1 MGKVIKSAG
10 VAAQSFRIAVP
21 AFPAFAGPERGD
33 DDAARDDV
41 SNVETPNERALR
53 ELEAARTEANEVV
66 RDARARAEAIV
77 THAGDEA
84 RNIVDG
90 ANGSAAEIEAA
101 ASQRGF
107 AAGEERGREAGEA
120 SVREMVET
128 MTQLLQS
135 ARAERA
141 KVIESAEPELL
152 KLATAIA
159 ERVVHAHLAVAPETV
174 VELARNALQRLAGRE
189 TVVVRVNPRDIE
201 ILRAQRDR
209 LLEVHDTEG
218 LRIVADQRVDRG
230 GVIVETEVG
239 TIDAKISTQLRE
251 ARRVLNVEDDTSLPP
266 TAQST
271 PLRPPAQAS

>member
-10 VAAQSFRIAVP
+10 VAARPFRIAVP
-21 AFPAFAGPERGD
+21 AFSAFADCATADAEPER
-33 DDAARDDV
+33 
-41 SNVETPNERALR
+41 VEVLETADERALR
-53 ELEAARTEANEVV
+53 ELEAARAEASEAL
-66 RDARARAEAIV
+66 REARARAEEIV
-77 THAGDEA
+77 SRANEEA
-84 RNIVDG
+84 RAVVDA
-90 ANGSAAEIEAA
+90 ANGSAAQIEAA
-101 ASQRGF
+101 ASQRGL
-107 AAGEERGREAGEA
+107 AAGEERGRDAGEA

-135 ARAERA
+135 ARAERS

-218 LRIVADQRVDRG
+218 LRIIADQRVDRG
-230 GVIVETEVG
+230 GVVVETEVG

-251 ARRVLNVEDDTSLPP
+251 ARRVLNVDDDSALPAAGQ
-266 TAQST
+266 TT

>member
-1 MGKVIKSAG
+1 

-21 AFPAFAGPERGD
+21 AFPAFGGPERGG
-33 DDAARDDV
+33 DDAAPDDV
-41 SNVETPNERALR
+41 ANAETPNERALR
-53 ELEAARTEANEVV
+53 ELEAARAEANEVV
-66 RDARARAEAIV
+66 REAQARAEAIV
-77 THAGDEA
+77 TRAGDEA
-84 RNIVDG
+84 RKIVDG
-90 ANGSAAEIEAA
+90 ANGSAAEIEAT

-107 AAGEERGREAGEA
+107 AAGEERGREAGDE
-120 SVREMVET
+120 SVREMVQT

-251 ARRVLNVEDDTSLPP
+251 ARRVLNVEDDAALPP

>member
-1 MGKVIKSAG
+1 MGKVIKGAG
-10 VAAQSFRIAVP
+10 LTAQPFRIAVP
-21 AFPAFAGPERGD
+21 AFETLPSPELADVESPESPAAQ
-33 DDAARDDV
+33 
-41 SNVETPNERALR
+41 NERALR
-53 ELEAARTEANEVV
+53 ELEAARAEAAQSIEH
-66 RDARARAEAIV
+66 ARAEGAAIL
-77 THAGDEA
+77 ARAAEEA
-84 RNIVDG
+84 RAVAAA
-90 ANGSAAEIEAA
+90 ANASAAAVEEAA
-101 ASQRGF
+101 QQRGY
-107 AAGEERGREAGEA
+107 ADGEQRGREAGEA

-128 MTQLLQS
+128 MARILQS
-135 ARAERA
+135 ARTERS

-189 TVVVRVNPRDIE
+189 SVVVRVNPRDIE

-230 GVIVETEVG
+230 GVIVETEAG

-251 ARRVLNVEDDTSLPP
+251 ARRVLNVEDDAALLP

-271 PLRPPAQAS
+271 PLRVPAQAS

>member
-1 MGKVIKSAG
+1 MGKVLKSVG
-10 VAAQSFRIAVP
+10 VAAQPFRIAVP
-21 AFPAFAGPERGD
+21 AFSALVECANDEVAPQSVEIP
-33 DDAARDDV
+33 
-41 SNVETPNERALR
+41 ETPNERALR
-53 ELEAARTEANEVV
+53 ELET
-66 RDARARAEAIV
+66 ARAEAAEALRDARDRADAIL
-77 THAGDEA
+77 ARANEEA
-84 RNIVDG
+84 RALVET
-90 ANGSAAEIEAA
+90 ANGSAARVEADA
-101 ASQRGF
+101 TQRGF
-107 AAGEERGREAGEA
+107 SAGEQSGRDAAEAA
-120 SVREMVET
+120 MREMVET

-135 ARAERA
+135 ARAERS

-218 LRIVADQRVDRG
+218 LRIIADQRVDRG
-230 GVIVETEVG
+230 GVVVETEVG

-251 ARRVLNVEDDTSLPP
+251 ARRVLNVEDDSALSAA
-266 TAQST
+266 AQTT